1 VSDGLQ
7 QPRSPMAP
15 QIDHRVMV
23 LGLLWSALALCGISS
38 LVYDVGRWLSA
49 W

>member
-1 VSDGLQ
+1 
-7 QPRSPMAP
+7 
-15 QIDHRVMV
+15 MV